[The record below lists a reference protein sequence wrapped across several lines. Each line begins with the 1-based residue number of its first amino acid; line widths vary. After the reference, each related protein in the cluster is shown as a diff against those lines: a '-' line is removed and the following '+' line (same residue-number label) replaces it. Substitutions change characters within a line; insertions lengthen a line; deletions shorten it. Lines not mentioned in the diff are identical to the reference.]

1 MGSLRKT
8 DGSLTVE
15 PSDTLSELLK
25 IHFPDSIPES
35 SIGDQDTGI
44 AVSDPQEIQ
53 SWVSGSKKDAIKVA
67 KEAFTRARV
76 ERAVRSFEPFKSPG
90 MDGIFPALIQKEE
103 KTLVPPLVEIF
114 RASLIL
120 GHIPNDWRQ
129 IRAVFIPKAGKRD
142 KTNPKAFRP
151 ISLSSVMLK
160 IMEKVLCEYINHKFM
175 KAMPLSKNQFAYQS
189 GKSTISEIGRAHV

>member
-1 MGSLRKT
+1 MCESIENTPVVARLQKTLSKDHSNGVGSLRKT

-103 KTLVPPLVEIF
+103 KTD
-114 RASLIL
+114 R
-120 GHIPNDWRQ
+120 
-129 IRAVFIPKAGKRD
+129 K
-142 KTNPKAFRP
+142 
-151 ISLSSVMLK
+151 SV
-160 IMEKVLCEYINHKFM
+160 V
-175 KAMPLSKNQFAYQS
+175 
-189 GKSTISEIGRAHV
+189 